1 MIVLDLTGSLRGLIL
16 HEYHLLEL
24 IAELPQ
30 AHLFLFR
37 TLESALFLVLRLH
50 LFAVTPVLERLM
62 DLIAEV
68 PQADLHLERPFQRY
82 GGSTSRY
89 QALIILLLF
98 QGGKL
103 TR

>member
-1 MIVLDLTGSLRGLIL
+1 MIVLVLTGSLRGLIL

-30 AHLFLFR
+30 AHLFLFW

-62 DLIAEV
+62 DFIAEV
-68 PQADLHLERPFQRY
+68 PQADLHLERPVFGRLK
-82 GGSTSRY
+82 TS
-89 QALIILLLF
+89 ILLVSGLHF
-98 QGGKL
+98 FEVCYIGY
-103 TR
+103 